1 MAAKFGTAF
10 FVTLGTTILPC
21 ELISLEVRTFSNK
34 TLAPS
39 SAHDLAP
46 GNVLSA
52 EGFVSKAAEG
62 VADGPLNV
70 HTC

>member
-1 MAAKFGTAF
+1 M
-10 FVTLGTTILPC
+10 
-21 ELISLEVRTFSNK
+21 SLEVKTFSNK

-52 EGFVSKAAEG
+52 EGFVSSAAEG

-70 HTC
+70 HIAC